1 MAHCLSTV
9 HNFVNV
15 QQDRCFN
22 DVNIGSRLLLTT
34 DPNMLFKCPVP
45 AAGRAIRETHM
56 NQASSRSHSIF
67 QIVVEQKRRSE
78 EDGERVL
85 RSKFNLVDLAG

>member
-1 MAHCLSTV
+1 MSLLHIYPTV
-9 HNFVNV
+9 SFGCSV
-15 QQDRCFN
+15 
-22 DVNIGSRLLLTT
+22 T
-34 DPNMLFKCPVP
+34 PN
-45 AAGRAIRETHM
+45 RAIRETHM

-78 EDGERVL
+78 QDGERVL

>member
-1 MAHCLSTV
+1 MYTPASAFAKMICYYDTTVAPGSFRCLI
-9 HNFVNV
+9 H
-15 QQDRCFN
+15 
-22 DVNIGSRLLLTT
+22 
-34 DPNMLFKCPVP
+34 PKMLFECALPP
-45 AAGRAIRETHM
+45 AGRAIRETHM

-78 EDGERVL
+78 QEGERVL